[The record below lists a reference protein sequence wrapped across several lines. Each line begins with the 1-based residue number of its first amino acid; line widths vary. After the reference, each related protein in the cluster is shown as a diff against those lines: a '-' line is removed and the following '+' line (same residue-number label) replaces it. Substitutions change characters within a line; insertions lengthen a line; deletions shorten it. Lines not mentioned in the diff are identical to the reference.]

1 MVRLAVFIFALLLI
15 VLSLPSCKQKETPG
29 PAPAAYVELGIPS
42 AADYETGV
50 RARSPWDMIVYDGAL
65 YVGNGDFDANAGPVR
80 LYRYDP
86 LNDEWTSSAELP
98 EEEINRF
105 CLLDGRLTTPGID
118 PKEDW
123 DLGNYYVLQN
133 GEWVQNRVLPDGIH
147 AFDLAEYDGKIF
159 AGLGVPAGKYP
170 VAVSK
175 DGGLTFQQ
183 VEMETDG
190 EPTDTTGHDWV
201 RVYDLFTLKGDL
213 YALYLYGSVMPLNVD
228 LYKYEDGRFVFFD
241 CWTDKIKFRSISYSP
256 VCARA
261 EYRNRV
267 YLTTGTL
274 YVTDDMMTL
283 TPISFPNS
291 ETVFDLVQE
300 NGTLYALCGQRLDE
314 NNVRVSVWR
323 KEAGNVSGFYELFW
337 FEYPIA
343 PLSLAVDG
351 ETFYIGTSDTA
362 AENESNGTILKVE
375 HTK

>member
-1 MVRLAVFIFALLLI
+1 MIRRI
-15 VLSLPSCKQKETPG
+15 CKKTSVSSQ
-29 PAPAAYVELGIPS
+29 PAAEYTELGIPS
-42 AADYETGV
+42 SAEYETGV
-50 RARSPWDMIVYDGAL
+50 RARSPWDMIVWEGAL

-80 LYRYDP
+80 IYRMA
-86 LNDEWTSSAELP
+86 LESEVWESSAPLP

-105 CLLDGRLTTPGID
+105 TVIGDRLTTPGID

-123 DLGNYYVLQN
+123 DLGNYYVFQN
-133 GEWVQNRVLPDGIH
+133 GEWKQNRVLPNGIH

-159 AGLGVPAGKYP
+159 AGLGVLAGKYP
-170 VAVSK
+170 VAISS

-201 RVYDLFTLKGDL
+201 RVYDLFTFKGDL

-241 CWTDKIKFRSISYSP
+241 CWTDKVKFRSISYSP

-261 EYRNRV
+261 EYRNRI

-274 YVTDDMMTL
+274 YVTDDMLTL